1 MTQQKT
7 ETNLTKVQKK
17 QIHSWCMY
25 DWANSAFATSLM
37 VAILPPYIIAIFKST
52 VGESTTFLG
61 LNMTG
66 STLWSFA
73 VAFSTAIVALSSPIL
88 GVISDQRHL
97 KKRLLTIYTIGG
109 SFFTILAFFSA
120 YTSNPL
126 VFLIGCFI
134 IATIGFGG
142 ATVWYNS
149 LLPNLAEPE
158 YHDQISCR
166 GFAYGYLGGG
176 LLLVVHLIIIMIYQN
191 TPEYDLIVRL
201 CIASVGFWWFGFGL
215 YSILKLPEPKSTNTE
230 TINILNATKTAFSQ
244 IIKTLRNLRTFKMLG
259 IFLISYL
266 LFNDG
271 IQTVITISGAFGPEV
286 LGITITTLMYSII
299 IIQFVAA
306 AGSIMFEKLAK
317 KLGANTALQI
327 CLVGW
332 IMIIVLAIG
341 FAPLKPGSHE
351 NFDYQLEYNPTTNI
365 YVFTKT
371 PELSDSKLDKSWGQ
385 LKGDF
390 TKYENIS
397 IGTHYSANATKNFI
411 QEANLQS
418 RFSISINEGPL
429 KTTIISN
436 YHPANISG
444 PLKWWP
450 NTIRSYLWKP
460 LGINIS
466 MQWLILGIF
475 VGIFMGGSQALARS
489 IFSVMTPKKH
499 SGEFFGFF
507 GLVGRA
513 SAVFGPLI
521 YGAMA
526 GLMDQRIG
534 ILAIL
539 ILIIA
544 GTLLLRKVD
553 IEAGKKTAIA
563 KN

>member
-259 IFLISYL
+259 IFLIAYL

-444 PLKWWP
+444 PQKWWP

>member
-259 IFLISYL
+259 IFLIAYL

-411 QEANLQS
+411 Q
-418 RFSISINEGPL
+418 
-429 KTTIISN
+429 
-436 YHPANISG
+436 
-444 PLKWWP
+444 
-450 NTIRSYLWKP
+450 
-460 LGINIS
+460 
-466 MQWLILGIF
+466 
-475 VGIFMGGSQALARS
+475 
-489 IFSVMTPKKH
+489 
-499 SGEFFGFF
+499 
-507 GLVGRA
+507 
-513 SAVFGPLI
+513 
-521 YGAMA
+521 
-526 GLMDQRIG
+526 
-534 ILAIL
+534 
-539 ILIIA
+539 
-544 GTLLLRKVD
+544 
-553 IEAGKKTAIA
+553 
-563 KN
+563 

>member
-1 MTQQKT
+1 MTQKKI
-7 ETNLTKVQKK
+7 ETNLTKTQKK
-17 QIHSWCMY
+17 HIHAWCMY

-52 VGESTTFLG
+52 IGESTPFLG
-61 LNMTG
+61 FNITG

-109 SFFTILAFFSA
+109 SLFTILAFFSA

-142 ATVWYNS
+142 ATVWYNA

-191 TPEYDLIVRL
+191 TPEYDLVVRL

-215 YSILKLPEPKSTNTE
+215 YSILKLPEPKSTNTQA
-230 TINILNATKTAFSQ
+230 INILKATKDAFFQ
-244 IIKTLRNLRTFKMLG
+244 IGNTLRNLRTFKMLG
-259 IFLISYL
+259 LFLIAYL

-306 AGSIMFEKLAK
+306 AGSILFEKLAK

-341 FAPLKPGSHE
+341 FAPLKPASHE

-365 YVFTKT
+365 YVFAKT
-371 PELSDSKLDKSWGQ
+371 PELSNSKLDESWGQ
-385 LKGDF
+385 LQGDF
-390 TKYENIS
+390 TKYEDIS
-397 IGTHYSANATKNFI
+397 IGTHYSVNATKNFI

-429 KTTIISN
+429 KTSMISS
-436 YHPANISG
+436 YHPANITG

-450 NTIRSYLWKP
+450 NAIRSYLWTP

-513 SAVFGPLI
+513 SAVFGPLL
-521 YGAMA
+521 YGSMA
-526 GLMDQRIG
+526 GLIDQRVG

-544 GTLLLRKVD
+544 GTLLLKKVD
-553 IEAGKKTAIA
+553 IEAGQRTAIS

>member
-259 IFLISYL
+259 IFLIAYL

-390 TKYENIS
+390 TKYEYIS
-397 IGTHYSANATKNFI
+397 IATHYSANAKKNFI